1 MMLNESL
8 KKWIEEN
15 ANDKIADFTRS
26 LIPNIKYKVYGIRLP
41 LLNKKA
47 KEISAEIENI
57 KNVAISVADALGD
70 KLGKSVR
77 EAAEGL
83 QKMDGVQNL
92 YDTMKEAMGIKKG
105 TQ

>member
-8 KKWIEEN
+8 KKWIEKN

-47 KEISAEIENI
+47 KI
-57 KNVAISVADALGD
+57 
-70 KLGKSVR
+70 
-77 EAAEGL
+77 
-83 QKMDGVQNL
+83 
-92 YDTMKEAMGIKKG
+92 
-105 TQ
+105 